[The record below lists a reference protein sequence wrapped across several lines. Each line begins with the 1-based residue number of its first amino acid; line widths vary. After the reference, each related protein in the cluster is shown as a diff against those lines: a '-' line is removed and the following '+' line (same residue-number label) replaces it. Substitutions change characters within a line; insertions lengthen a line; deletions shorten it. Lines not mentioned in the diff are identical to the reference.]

1 MILTHTTPDTRNAPV
16 IALHSSASNGG
27 QWAMLAND
35 LDGRF
40 CVHAPNLPGYG
51 ENSLTAIPSET
62 GLASAASAVIAEIL
76 QYNRPVHLVGHSNGG
91 AIALKVAML
100 RPDLIKSLALY
111 EPCMFHLLRN
121 GDQTDKALFAEI
133 TAISDGLKAGCCVGD
148 VQPGMRSFLDFW
160 NGAGSWDRLPDHA
173 KRKFS
178 ALAGSVVSDFARM
191 FCEDWDI
198 DQLKDLRMPTLFLMG
213 MDSPPIAQRIT
224 GLVRNAIPGAQ
235 LALLP
240 GLGHMAPVTDPEWVN
255 LRLFDHIA
263 KAERSAT
270 RCFWPLPAAA

>member
-1 MILTHTTPDTRNAPV
+1 MNLTHTSPDTRNAPV

-35 LDGRF
+35 LEGRF

-51 ENSLTAIPSET
+51 KNCLTADTSKT
-62 GLASAASAVIAEIL
+62 GLASAASAVITEIL
-76 QYNRPVHLVGHSNGG
+76 QYNRPVHLIGHSNGG

-121 GDQTDKALFAEI
+121 GDHTDKDLFAEI
-133 TAISDGLKAGCCVGD
+133 TAISDALKAGCNVGNAE
-148 VQPGMRSFLDFW
+148 PGMRSFLDFW
-160 NGAGSWDRLPDHA
+160 NGAGSWDRLPDQA

-178 ALAGSVVSDFARM
+178 AIAGSVVSDFTRV

-198 DQLKDLRMPTLFLMG
+198 DQLKGLTMPTLFLMG
-213 MDSPPIAQRIT
+213 MDSPQIAQRIT
-224 GLVRNAIPGAQ
+224 GLVCNAMPGAQ

-255 LRLFDHIA
+255 LRLFDHVA

-270 RCFWPLPAAA
+270 RCFWPLRTAA